1 MTFQYGIV
9 AIIVVLLVII
19 FLWKGIKK
27 IAAWALLI
35 ILAIALFGTVFGLD
49 LFNDITDITE
59 NFPTAR
65 KLFLL
70 NDDGIRAGF
79 ELSVL
84 GTGDVSFIDAKT
96 LTSYQSSIKN
106 LDAIRG
112 DYYKLIIIDAKAFT
126 VNNLSINGNDL
137 SASQVL
143 EVIRSDNPRERA
155 VDFIRSSQSLP
166 DTPEV
171 RRYIEKQL
179 KDSSIETDA
188 DMRASLFAQLFVAE
202 MGKSPLSLTR
212 GMTQSTITIYPETI
226 TFKVIKLLPESITE
240 KIIQNLQ

>member
-96 LTSYQSSIKN
+96 LTSYQSSLKD
-106 LDAIRG
+106 LDAVRG

-226 TFKVIKLLPESITE
+226 TFKVIKILPESITE